1 MSALRSEFLANASTH
16 NCQRSLPLLDAV
28 IHESM
33 RMWPSV
39 FFGSQRV
46 TPPQGLEINGN
57 FIPGNM
63 IVHIP
68 LFPLFHDKRNFVD
81 PDRFVPERWTT
92 RPEMVLNKQA
102 FMPFSTGPY
111 MCAGRNLAMMELRSV
126 VGRVISEFDVVLE
139 DGFLPE
145 KYWDGVRDHFTAGP
159 PKQMVRFV
167 KAKE

>member
-1 MSALRSEFLANASTH
+1 MSALRSEFLANASTQ

-39 FFGSQRV
+39 FFGSQRI
-46 TPPQGLEINGN
+46 TPHQGLEINGH
-57 FIPGNM
+57 FIPGKM

-68 LFPLFHDKRNFVD
+68 LFPLFRDKRNFVD

-92 RPEMVLNKQA
+92 RSEMVLNKHA

-111 MCAGRNLAMMELRSV
+111 MCAGKNLAMMELRSV

-139 DGFLPE
+139 DGFVPE
-145 KYWDGVRDHFTAGP
+145 KYWDGVKDHFTAGP

-167 KAKE
+167 KAE